1 MLITNLSP
9 MTYKQQRI
17 LTTAQLADS
26 YGADPQLLVNNYNR
40 NRERYTEG
48 KHYILLQGAELLE
61 FRTKNQI
68 DLSPHAY
75 RLYLWTE
82 KGAWLHAKSLNTDR
96 AWEAYEA
103 LVDDYFRIRA
113 QPAQALPASMSPELQ
128 AIILLDR
135 RTQDIGAEVEMLKNT
150 TTIDYG
156 QQQSLK
162 KLGSARILELI
173 GGRNAPTYRDGR
185 LRSRMYSALWND
197 FQEFFAV
204 NSYANTLRVELERAR
219 AYVPRWTPPNNL
231 MREIEAANGQ
241 LQF

>member
-1 MLITNLSP
+1 MVKYTP
-9 MTYKQQRI
+9 VTYNQQRI

-26 YGADPQLLVNNYNR
+26 YEADPQILVNNYNR
-40 NRERYTEG
+40 NRDRYTEG
-48 KHYILLQGAELLE
+48 KHYILLQGAELRD
-61 FRTKNQI
+61 FRAKNQI
-68 DLSPHAY
+68 DLSLNTH

-103 LVDDYFRIRA
+103 LVDDYFRLRSA
-113 QPAQALPASMSPELQ
+113 PELPANMSPELQ

-135 RTQDIGAEVEMLKNT
+135 RTQDIGAEVELLKNT

-162 KLGSARILELI
+162 KLGSARVLELI
-173 GGRNAPTYRDGR
+173 GGRNAPAYRDGR
-185 LRSRMYSALWND
+185 IRSRLYSALWND
-197 FQEFFAV
+197 FQEFFQV
-204 NSYANTLRVELERAR
+204 NSYSNTLRVELERAR
-219 AYVPRWTPPNNL
+219 SYVPRWTPPNNL